1 MRCGRS
7 VADPPDDPV
16 VVEAVGEVAQGAVEL
31 GDGAESAKPEQ
42 LFLQVRMNLPV
53 LKHWAAVSLGLAY
66 EGRARPD
73 AEGLELVLEGVQ
85 ELLGHQSL
93 SSTQVYTHLAQG
105 KMRADYDKAHPR
117 AEAS

>member
-16 VVEAVGEVAQGAVEL
+16 VVEAAGEVAEHLVEL
-31 GDGAESAKPEQ
+31 LDGPESVEPEQ
-42 LFLQVRMNLPV
+42 LLLQGPDE
-53 LKHWAAVSLGLAY
+53 SLDASVALRLAD
-66 EGRARPD
+66 EGRARLD